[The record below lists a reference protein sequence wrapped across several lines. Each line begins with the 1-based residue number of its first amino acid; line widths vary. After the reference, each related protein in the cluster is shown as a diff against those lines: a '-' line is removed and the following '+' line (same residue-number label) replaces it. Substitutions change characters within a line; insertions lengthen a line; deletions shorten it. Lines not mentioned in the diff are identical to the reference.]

1 MRNPIQWPPSSPRAQ
16 LTHVIP
22 SSNPIPSTRVGLRG
36 ERREKKEEVAKS
48 REGKDHA
55 AMQQRY
61 AATPSPAPSSGK
73 AQLSG
78 AATHHFLQLFD
89 FRSRPTEYAP
99 LLYLYKASIFKLKKT
114 TIRTKARAQP
124 TRLQKQLHTS
134 TKTHIPSRRSVC
146 GDKYRDSLL
155 GTPSQ
160 VHNTFGNGR
169 GTILG
174 PPSLSRF
181 SMAATERKK
190 WRCSCTMGTLRT
202 RRSSSRLRRLVGPNG
217 NIAPGA

>member
-16 LTHVIP
+16 RPHVIP

-99 LLYLYKASIFKLKKT
+99 LLYLYKASISKLKKNHY
-114 TIRTKARAQP
+114 P
-124 TRLQKQLHTS
+124 HESTS
-134 TKTHIPSRRSVC
+134 TADET
-146 GDKYRDSLL
+146 
-155 GTPSQ
+155 TE
-160 VHNTFGNGR
+160 T
-169 GTILG
+169 
-174 PPSLSRF
+174 
-181 SMAATERKK
+181 ATYKHENIH
-190 WRCSCTMGTLRT
+190 TLPAIR
-202 RRSSSRLRRLVGPNG
+202 VWG
-217 NIAPGA
+217 